1 MEQQDHEGIIK
12 GIEDELLKLGIVLE
26 GDERIYITA
35 KRMVFLCLDGAAV
48 NMGKY
53 RSVKAVLQAKFPW
66 LVVIHCINH
75 NLELAIGDL
84 RKNDPDYLNFDETLK
99 DIYSMFHF
107 SIKKGREIEK
117 LATELEQEFVRC
129 SALQTI
135 CWLASQ
141 FRAVEKEYRN
151 YAILCAYLEQ
161 AGEAPDKR
169 AREEGKERVKGI
181 YDRVTSLKHVLFL
194 VFLMDFLPP
203 LKTGSLHFQ

>member
-1 MEQQDHEGIIK
+1 MSDGSPGKHDKTEHENVQARFVSPETGHPENAFAGLNALEQQDHEGIIK

-35 KRMVFLCLDGAAV
+35 NRMVFLFLDGEAV

-99 DIYSMFHF
+99 EIYILCFTFQSRRGGK
-107 SIKKGREIEK
+107 SRNLQLNWNKN
-117 LATELEQEFVRC
+117 L
-129 SALQTI
+129 SALVH
-135 CWLASQ
+135 CRLY
-141 FRAVEKEYRN
+141 V
-151 YAILCAYLEQ
+151 
-161 AGEAPDKR
+161 G
-169 AREEGKERVKGI
+169 
-181 YDRVTSLKHVLFL
+181 
-194 VFLMDFLPP
+194 
-203 LKTGSLHFQ
+203 

>member
-1 MEQQDHEGIIK
+1 
-12 GIEDELLKLGIVLE
+12 
-26 GDERIYITA
+26 
-35 KRMVFLCLDGAAV
+35 MVFLCLDGAAV

-107 SIKKGREIEK
+107 SIKKWREIEK
-117 LATELEQEFVRC
+117 LANELEQEFVRF

-135 CWLASQ
+135 RWLASQ

-151 YAILCAYLEQ
+151 YAVLCAYLER
-161 AGEAPDKR
+161 AGEAPDK
-169 AREEGKERVKGI
+169 
-181 YDRVTSLKHVLFL
+181 
-194 VFLMDFLPP
+194 
-203 LKTGSLHFQ
+203 